1 MVHLP
6 YETYVMV
13 SAREQTS
20 SKVESWKDMIIMI
33 IKNKLITTGFNSHCW
48 FSNTTACKKIIIV
61 IETEFKSYWGITN
74 ANFSK
79 QSNMLT
85 TVEADKQAALTVCSI
100 FLNNTT

>member
-33 IKNKLITTGFNSHCW
+33 IKNKLITTGFNSHC
-48 FSNTTACKKIIIV
+48 
-61 IETEFKSYWGITN
+61 
-74 ANFSK
+74 
-79 QSNMLT
+79 
-85 TVEADKQAALTVCSI
+85 
-100 FLNNTT
+100 